1 MSSARGPGNSDNRGM
16 RSALAWWLVPTLIAG
31 AVCAH
36 TAGRPA
42 TANFATARDAIT
54 GPYASLLAAS
64 EDLGPARDARVE
76 LTAALRDGSAPQAL
90 ARFAGDHGLS
100 VTWHPGQN
108 WATLAGT
115 PAAAAQ
121 ALGVTVH
128 DYRGQRGQ
136 VFYAS
141 PQQPAVPAAVR
152 GEVSELGRV
161 LGYTPHHESAPVI
174 LPLDVPTSAV
184 SAEELVR
191 SYNVGPLRS
200 RGYTGKGVTVLVF
213 AFDGFDQSDLDT
225 FAASSGLPPLVPE
238 LLGPKPT
245 QRNGEATMDLQA
257 VHALAPD
264 ARTVLVNARPT
275 VEGDASY
282 RKIADMMAEADRRY
296 PGAVWS
302 FSIGWGCDKLITAA
316 DLAPAR
322 AALAQAQQH
331 GTTAFNASGDLA
343 GLECKG
349 GHDWSAPPGPDD
361 IGLDSVAS
369 LPEMTDVGGTRLS
382 TAADGSWLGEQSWFD
397 PPITQ
402 GTGGGTSALFR
413 RPRWQSALAPAAPDR
428 RLTPDI
434 AALADPFTGMRIV
447 FNGRQ
452 VVGGGTSLSAPL
464 WAGMAAVMNQYLV
477 DNGGQP
483 IGDLNPLLYEIAEGA
498 RLPAFRDVTLG
509 GNAVDLA
516 GPGYDL
522 VTGLGT
528 PNVDNLARNLLAVQR
543 RIGIR

>member
-1 MSSARGPGNSDNRGM
+1 M
-16 RSALAWWLVPTLIAG
+16 RSALAWWLVPALTVAG
-31 AVCAH
+31 VCAH
-36 TAGRPA
+36 TPGRTA
-42 TANFATARDAIT
+42 TMGSRPDPGSIA
-54 GPYASLLAAS
+54 GPYAALLAAS
-64 EDLGPARDARVE
+64 EDLGPARGARVE
-76 LTAALRDGSAPQAL
+76 LTAALRDDVEPTAL
-90 ARFAGDHGLS
+90 ARWAGRHGLS
-100 VTWHPGQN
+100 VTWRPGKP
-108 WATLAGT
+108 WASLAGE
-115 PAAAAQ
+115 PAAAAA
-121 ALGVTVH
+121 ALDVTVH

-141 PQQPAVPAAVR
+141 PQQPAVPAELRA
-152 GEVSELGRV
+152 EVGELGRI

-174 LPLDVPTSAV
+174 LPLEVPNKSVDAGALLRT
-184 SAEELVR
+184 
-191 SYNVGPLRS
+191 YNVEPLHRQ
-200 RGYTGKGVTVLVF
+200 GYTGKGVTVLVF
-213 AFDGFDQSDLDT
+213 AFDGFDQTDLDM
-225 FAASSGLPPLVPE
+225 FATTSHLPPLVPE
-238 LLGPKPT
+238 LLGPMPT

-257 VHALAPD
+257 VHAMAPD

-275 VEGDASY
+275 VESDASY
-282 RKIADMMAEADRRY
+282 RKIGDMMADADRRY

-322 AALAQAQQH
+322 AALAEAQRH

-343 GLECKG
+343 GLECQG
-349 GHDWSAPPGPDD
+349 GHEWSAAPGPDD
-361 IGLDSVAS
+361 VGLDSVAS

-382 TAADGSWLGEQSWFD
+382 ADADGRWLGEQSWFD
-397 PPITQ
+397 PPISQ
-402 GTGGGTSALFR
+402 GTGGGTSALFD
-413 RPRWQSALAPAAPDR
+413 RPPWQSALPVAAADR

-434 AALADPFTGMRIV
+434 AALADPYTGMRIF
-447 FNGRQ
+447 FNGKQ

-464 WAGMAAVMNQYLV
+464 WAGMAAVMNQYLA
-477 DNGGQP
+477 DNGGAP

-528 PNVDNLARNLLAVQR
+528 PDVENLAKDLLAVQR
-543 RIGIR
+543 QIGIR

>member
-1 MSSARGPGNSDNRGM
+1 M
-16 RSALAWWLVPTLIAG
+16 RSALAWWLVPAVAVA

-36 TAGRPA
+36 SADRTETAAAA
-42 TANFATARDAIT
+42 TAPTTIA

-64 EDLGPARDARVE
+64 EDLGPARGDRVE
-76 LTAALRDGSAPQAL
+76 MTAALHDGSTPHAL
-90 ARFAGDHGLS
+90 TRWARSNGLS
-100 VTWHPGQN
+100 VTWRPGER
-108 WATLAGT
+108 WAMLVGA
-115 PAAAAQ
+115 PAAAAA
-121 ALGVTVH
+121 ALDVPVH
-128 DYRGQRGQ
+128 DYRGRRGQ

-141 PQQPAVPAAVR
+141 PQQPAVPAAIR
-152 GEVSELGRV
+152 GEVAEFGRL
-161 LGYTPHHESAPVI
+161 LGYTPHHESVPVI
-174 LPLDVPTSAV
+174 LPLDVPDRAV
-184 SAEELVR
+184 SPGALLR
-191 SYNVGPLRS
+191 TYNVEPLRAG
-200 RGYTGKGVTVLVF
+200 GYTGKGVTVLVF
-213 AFDGFDQSDLDT
+213 AFDGFDQTDLDSFAMT
-225 FAASSGLPPLVPE
+225 FGLPPLVPDV
-238 LLGPKPT
+238 LGPMPS

-257 VHALAPD
+257 VHAIAPD
-264 ARTVLVNARPT
+264 ARKVLVNARPT

-282 RKIADMMAEADRRY
+282 RKIADMMTEADRRY

-302 FSIGWGCDKLITAA
+302 FSIGWGCDKLTTAA
-316 DLAPAR
+316 DLAPVR
-322 AALAQAQQH
+322 AALALAQRH
-331 GTTAFNASGDLA
+331 GTTAFDASGDLA

-349 GHDWSAPPGPDD
+349 GDDWSAPPGPGD

-382 TAADGSWLGEQSWFD
+382 TDPDGRWLGEQSWFD

-402 GTGGGTSALFR
+402 GTGGGISALFG
-413 RPRWQSALAPAAPDR
+413 RPAWQSALAVAAPDR

-434 AALADPFTGMRIV
+434 AALADPFTGMRIF
-447 FNGRQ
+447 FNGEQ

-477 DNGGQP
+477 DNGGEP

-528 PNVDNLARNLLAVQR
+528 PDVDNLSKNLLAVQR

>member
-1 MSSARGPGNSDNRGM
+1 M
-16 RSALAWWLVPTLIAG
+16 RSALAWWLVPALVVA
-31 AVCAH
+31 AVCADIAERPELNEI
-36 TAGRPA
+36 TAPDTIA
-42 TANFATARDAIT
+42 

-64 EDLGPARDARVE
+64 HDLGPAHGDRVE
-76 LTAALRDGSAPQAL
+76 MTAALRDGSAPHAL
-90 ARFAGDHGLS
+90 TGWARSHGLS
-100 VTWHPGQN
+100 VTWRPGER
-108 WATLAGT
+108 WASLSGP
-115 PAAAAQ
+115 PAAAAE
-121 ALGVTVH
+121 ALDVTVH
-128 DYRGQRGQ
+128 DYRGNRGQ

-141 PQQPAVPAAVR
+141 PQQPAGPAAVR
-152 GEVSELGRV
+152 GEVAELGRI

-174 LPLDVPTSAV
+174 RPLDVPNKAV
-184 SAEELVR
+184 SPDALLR
-191 SYNVGPLRS
+191 SYNVGPLHEL
-200 RGYTGKGVTVLVF
+200 GYTGKGVTVLVF
-213 AFDGFDQSDLDT
+213 AFDGFDQSDLDAFATT
-225 FAASSGLPPLVPE
+225 FGLPPLVPE
-238 LLGPKPT
+238 VLGPMPT

-257 VHALAPD
+257 VHAIAPD

-282 RKIADMMAEADRRY
+282 RKIGDMMAEADRRY

-322 AALAQAQQH
+322 AALAEAQRH

-343 GLECKG
+343 GLECKD
-349 GHDWSAPPGPDD
+349 GHEWSAPPGPDD

-369 LPEMTDVGGTRLS
+369 LPEMTNVGGTRLS
-382 TAADGSWLGEQSWFD
+382 TDADGRWLGEQSWFD

-402 GTGGGTSALFR
+402 GTGGGTSALFA
-413 RPRWQSALAPAAPDR
+413 RPPWQSGLQVAAPDR
-428 RLTPDI
+428 RLTPDV
-434 AALADPFTGMRIV
+434 AALADPFTGMRIF
-447 FNGRQ
+447 FNGEQ

-477 DNGGQP
+477 ENGGEP
-483 IGDLNPLLYEIAEGA
+483 IGYLNPLLYEIAEGA

-528 PNVDNLARNLLAVQR
+528 PDTENLAKNLLAVQR